1 MKRWVTVLL
10 SFLLLPMLLLA
21 GTTGKIKGK
30 IVDQTNGEPLIGASV
45 IIVGTS
51 FGAISDING
60 DYSVSNLTAG
70 TYTVK
75 ASYIG
80 YQSTTISNVRV
91 NVDLTT
97 DLNFKLTSEGIAV
110 GEVLVVSERLLINK
124 SNTNAI
130 RATTSEVIDAL
141 PVRGLNNI
149 ISLTPGVV
157 LDNGSVFVRGG
168 RVDEVGYYLEGTNVT
183 NPVYGGRDVTIIQDA
198 IEEVQVQAGGYT
210 AEFGGANAGIIRT
223 QLKSGT
229 SDLKI
234 STDYVTD
241 NLSFKSKS
249 NRFDG
254 KKSLGAYNYG
264 YNEFTGTISG
274 PIFEHVKVFALF
286 NSNWQLDRNPLP
298 YPGIDLGVITDPN
311 STTPSH
317 NSIDFRYPA
326 GPTYRAQYQ
335 GYTGTGTVTFDY
347 NPFIFRATG
356 SFTTSE
362 QGNGGIGNI
371 NSGYI
376 SGLLNAGRIG
386 ITDQTNAAFSGKITH
401 ILNPTT
407 YYEVSGGY
415 TRNSSESMDPLLGN
429 NWKVYGDSAANAK
442 VGAVWARTA
451 EDINSGR
458 VGPYRRPTPY
468 DILGFAF
475 SAPNDVITDYTK
487 TKREELNFSAAF
499 STELNKMHSIKVGGE
514 LSMYTIRSYTVA
526 ARAYASTIFNNSQNT
541 NPDPYN
547 VVMQTLTNGYGY
559 DLEGNEI
566 SSTFNSGAGVDD
578 IGLLAPKRPVFAGVY
593 FQDKIE
599 YKNLI
604 LNVGLRYDYINVD
617 NIALKDPSS
626 PDKNY
631 GTAPG
636 APAIDFNTGKI
647 NPAGFEKTPAFSA
660 LSPRLGFS
668 FPVTEQTVFHTQ
680 FGKFVQQSRLRDLY
694 SGMYGIGSNLR
705 GGLFIG
711 APTGWNV
718 RPTRTTQYEVGFTQQ
733 LSDFISFDITGYYK
747 DVQGQIEFDLQ
758 PTVTGSKYQAY
769 NILKNGDFATT
780 KGIEL
785 SFTMRRIERLQV
797 NGSVSFQNALGTGS
811 NANSH
816 AGIVG
821 APVDGVTVYKPAT
834 VEPLDFNKAITG
846 NLNIDYR
853 FAKNEESSIL
863 RQLGF
868 SALLTFDSGHPF
880 TLGQGKGN
888 TTGSLEGDAR
898 FRAPIEALNSST
910 TPFNYQLDLRID
922 KTFSI
927 MDKLSANVYLFI
939 INVLDT
945 KNIKNVFL
953 RTGSATDDGYLS
965 DPTLGGSLHP
975 NQRADY
981 EAMYK
986 AINIDY
992 AQGYQGATGNY
1003 LYGPPRQVRFGI
1015 RLEY

>member
-51 FGAISDING
+51 FGAISDMNG
-60 DYSVSNLTAG
+60 EYSVSNLTAG
-70 TYTVK
+70 TYSVK

-80 YQSTTISNVRV
+80 YQPTIISNVRV

-97 DLNFKLTSEGIAV
+97 DLNFKLNSEGIAV

-168 RVDEVGYYLEGTNVT
+168 RVDEVGYYLEGTNIT
-183 NPVYGGRDVTIIQDA
+183 NPVLGGRGLTIVQDA

-234 STDYVTD
+234 STDYVSD

-249 NRFDG
+249 NRFNG
-254 KKSLGAYNYG
+254 NKSLGAYIYG

-274 PIFEHVKVFALF
+274 PIVEHVKVFALF

-298 YPGIDLGVITDPN
+298 YPGINLGVITDPN

-317 NSIDFRYPA
+317 NSIELNYPA
-326 GPTYRAQYQ
+326 GPTYRSQYQ
-335 GYTGTGTVTFDY
+335 GYTGTGTVTFDF

-356 SFTTSE
+356 SYTTSE
-362 QGNGGIGNI
+362 QGNGGTGLI
-371 NSGYI
+371 NSGHI
-376 SGLLNAGRIG
+376 SSILNTGRLG
-386 ITDQTNAAFSGKITH
+386 ITDQSNAAFSGKITH

-407 YYEVSGGY
+407 YYEISGGY
-415 TRNSSESMDPLLGN
+415 TRNTSESTDPLLGT
-429 NWKVYGDSAANAK
+429 NWKDYGDSIANAN
-442 VGAVWARTA
+442 VGAIWNRTA
-451 EDINSGR
+451 EDITSGR
-458 VGPYRRPTPY
+458 VGRYRRPTPY
-468 DILGFAF
+468 DILGFSF

-487 TKREELNFSAAF
+487 TKREELNFSASF

-514 LSMYTIRSYTVA
+514 LSMYTIRSYFVA
-526 ARAYASTIFNNSQNT
+526 ARSYAQTIYNNNQLA

-559 DLEGNEI
+559 DLDGNEI
-566 SSTFNSGAGVDD
+566 SSTFDGGANVDD

-604 LNVGLRYDYINVD
+604 LNVGLRYDYIDVD
-617 NIALKDPSS
+617 NISLIDPSR
-626 PDKNY
+626 PE
-631 GTAPG
+631 TAF
-636 APAIDFNTGKI
+636 DFATGKI
-647 NPAGFEKTPAFSA
+647 DPKGLKKTSAFSS

-694 SGMYGIGSNLR
+694 GGMYGIGSNLR

-711 APTGWNV
+711 APTGWDV

-733 LSDFISFDITGYYK
+733 ISDFISFDITGYYK
-747 DVQGQIEFDLQ
+747 DVQGQVEFDLQ
-758 PTVTGSKYQAY
+758 PAATGSPFQAY
-769 NILKNGDFATT
+769 NVLKNGDFATT
-780 KGIEL
+780 KGIEV

-797 NGSVSFQNALGTGS
+797 NGSISFQNALGTGS

-821 APVDGVTVYKPAT
+821 APLDGVTVYKPAT

-846 NLNIDYR
+846 NINLDYR
-853 FAKNEESSIL
+853 FAKSEESSIL
-863 RQLGF
+863 RQLGL
-868 SALLTFDSGHPF
+868 SLLLTFDSGHPF
-880 TLGQGKGN
+880 TLGRGKGN

-898 FRAPIEALNSST
+898 FRSPIEALNSST

-927 MDKLSANVYLFI
+927 MDKLSANVYLFV

-953 RTGSATDDGYLS
+953 RTGSATDDGYLT

-975 NQRADY
+975 DQRADY

-1003 LYGPPRQVRFGI
+1003 IYGPPRQVRFGI